1 MSEMLPLQ
9 QERKFSKKK
18 VTSDIS
24 ESQATYTPAMSKS
37 LKTPFNMTVTSKQ
50 RNLVIPDN
58 AQKFLHLNVF
68 GDIFQHYKN
77 KPPPPSQLLIV
88 QFEN

>member
-37 LKTPFNMTVTSKQ
+37 LKTPFKGTLQWSGKILYIVDDF
-50 RNLVIPDN
+50 P
-58 AQKFLHLNVF
+58 
-68 GDIFQHYKN
+68 
-77 KPPPPSQLLIV
+77 LIT
-88 QFEN
+88 

>member
-24 ESQATYTPAMSKS
+24 ESQATFTPAMSKS
-37 LKTPFNMTVTSKQ
+37 LKTPFNSEKGKKQ
-50 RNLVIPDN
+50 AGAELCQ
-58 AQKFLHLNVF
+58 AQFKFRLEVLL
-68 GDIFQHYKN
+68 
-77 KPPPPSQLLIV
+77 KP
-88 QFEN
+88 

>member
-18 VTSDIS
+18 VTPDIS

-37 LKTPFNMTVTSKQ
+37 LKTPFNAGCLSVLIGNNLIFTLITVTSKVNDESN
-50 RNLVIPDN
+50 NL
-58 AQKFLHLNVF
+58 KKL
-68 GDIFQHYKN
+68 
-77 KPPPPSQLLIV
+77 
-88 QFEN
+88 FEILQNHDLDD